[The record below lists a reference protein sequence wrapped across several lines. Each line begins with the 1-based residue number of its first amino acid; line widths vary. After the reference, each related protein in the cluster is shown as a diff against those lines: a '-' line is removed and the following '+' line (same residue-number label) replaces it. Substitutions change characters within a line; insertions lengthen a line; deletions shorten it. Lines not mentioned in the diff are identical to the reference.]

1 MIRFLIISVCLVLSQ
16 LSWSQV
22 WQDTLRLAR
31 KSYKAGNYK
40 QALKYYK
47 SATTYAPKGVDLSKE
62 TAQSAYRAGD
72 FETAEQAYRKVAS
85 GAKTTKEA
93 VDAYTNL
100 GLSQMKGQKYADA
113 ENAFKEALRKDPA
126 NEKAR
131 QLLAEAKRLKKQQE
145 EQQKKQQQQKQQQQQ
160 NNQKNK
166 DQDKQPNQSPNQQQQ
181 QQKQQQQLRDK
192 QTDRKLDE
200 LQRQEMETKKRLNG
214 ARGTKGN
221 GKSGKD
227 W

>member
-1 MIRFLIISVCLVLSQ
+1 M
-16 LSWSQV
+16 
-22 WQDTLRLAR
+22 AR
-31 KSYKAGNYK
+31 KAYTDGKYK

-62 TAQSAYRAGD
+62 TAQAAYRAGD
-72 FETAEQAYRKVAS
+72 YATAEQAYKQTAS
-85 GAKTTKEA
+85 RAKTKKSA
-93 VDAYTNL
+93 VDAYNNL

-113 ENAFKEALRKDPA
+113 ENSFKEALRKDPE

-131 QLLAEAKRLKKQQE
+131 QLLAEAKRLKKLQEEKEQKQRKQQE
-145 EQQKKQQQQKQQQQQ
+145 EQQQKQNQQ
-160 NNQKNK
+160 NQQPKSDQK
-166 DQDKQPNQSPNQQQQ
+166 DQPKQAPD
-181 QQKQQQQLRDK
+181 QQQLRDK

-214 ARGTKGN
+214 VRGTKGN

>member
-1 MIRFLIISVCLVLSQ
+1 MIRFLIISVCLVFSQ
-16 LSWSQV
+16 LSWSQD
-22 WQDTLRLAR
+22 WQDTLRMAR

-72 FETAEQAYRKVAS
+72 YETAEQAYRKVAS

-145 EQQKKQQQQKQQQQQ
+145 EQQKKQQQQQK
-160 NNQKNK
+160 NNQKDK
-166 DQDKQPNQSPNQQQQ
+166 DQDKQPKQSPNQQQQ
-181 QQKQQQQLRDK
+181 NQQQQLRDK